1 MNAADRLE
9 PGEVRTGA
17 AYEAERV
24 GSRARLA
31 ETAPG
36 RRVNL
41 GGELVLVF
49 ESRERVCA
57 SLEELLRAERV
68 GDQQRIDAETAAF
81 AGVLPDDHELA
92 ATLYMDIADPA
103 ALADRLAE
111 LGDLG
116 TAVSLDLGGD
126 RVSGRSDG
134 AESGGGGWHLRFTF
148 DDAQRRVLLDGGP
161 VAVVVDHPRLRATA
175 VLDVDQLRTVTA
187 DLRR

>member
-1 MNAADRLE
+1 MTADRLG

-17 AYEAERV
+17 AYEAVRAA
-24 GSRARLA
+24 SRARLA
-31 ETAPG
+31 QAAAAH
-36 RRVNL
+36 RVSL
-41 GGELVLVF
+41 GGDLVLVF
-49 ESRERVCA
+49 ESRERVRA

-68 GDQQRIDAETAAF
+68 SDQQRIDAEAAAF
-81 AGVLPDDHELA
+81 AGVLPGDDELA

-116 TAVSLDLGGD
+116 AAVSVDLGGD
-126 RVSGRSDG
+126 RVRGRSDG
-134 AESGGGGWHLRFTF
+134 AESGGGGWHLLFAF
-148 DDAQRRVLLDGGP
+148 DQAQRRMLLDGGP

-175 VLDVDQLRTVTA
+175 VLDVDQVRAVTA

>member
-1 MNAADRLE
+1 MNADRLE

-17 AYEAERV
+17 AYEAERA

-31 ETAPG
+31 ATAPA

-49 ESRERVCA
+49 ESRERVRA
-57 SLEELLRAERV
+57 SLEELLRAERI
-68 GDQQRIDAETAAF
+68 GDHQRIDAETAAF
-81 AGVLPDDHELA
+81 ADVLPDDHELA

-134 AESGGGGWHLRFTF
+134 AESGGGGWHLLFAF
-148 DDAQRRVLLDGGP
+148 DDAQRRMLLEGGT
-161 VAVVVDHPRLRATA
+161 VAVVVDHPRLRSTA
-175 VLDVDQLRTVTA
+175 VLDVEQVRAVTA
-187 DLRR
+187 DLGR

>member
-1 MNAADRLE
+1 MKPGRLE

-17 AYEAERV
+17 AYEAERA

-31 ETAPG
+31 QTAPG
-36 RRVNL
+36 RRVSL
-41 GGELVLVF
+41 GDELVLIF
-49 ESRERVCA
+49 ESRERVRA
-57 SLEELLRAERV
+57 ALEELLRAERV
-68 GDQQRIDAETAAF
+68 SDQQRIDDETAAF
-81 AGVLPDDHELA
+81 AGVLPGDDELA

-126 RVSGRSDG
+126 RVSGRFDG

-148 DDAQRRVLLDGGP
+148 DDAQRRLLLDGGP

-175 VLDVDQLRTVTA
+175 VLDVDQVRTVGA